1 MAKVLVNFQDE
12 FLQEI
17 DKIAEVEHRTRS
29 SLIRE
34 ALRRYLSQYSSQQQF
49 QKESETKALPV
60 VPSSNKTTYTIQ
72 RASWFLLAYRSNLKS
87 ILVKIKV
94 VKKY

>member
-17 DKIAEVEHRTRS
+17 DKIAEQEHRTRS

-34 ALRRYLSQYSSQQQF
+34 AVRRYLSQTNGSNGNSEHQQR
-49 QKESETKALPV
+49 E
-60 VPSSNKTTYTIQ
+60 
-72 RASWFLLAYRSNLKS
+72 RSNQTPA
-87 ILVKIKV
+87 LVTH
-94 VKKY
+94 

>member
-12 FLQEI
+12 FLDEI

-34 ALRRYLSQYSSQQQF
+34 ALRRYLSQNRTEPS
-49 QKESETKALPV
+49 QKEDEEKSLV
-60 VPSSNKTTYTIQ
+60 V
-72 RASWFLLAYRSNLKS
+72 
-87 ILVKIKV
+87 
-94 VKKY
+94 

>member
-1 MAKVLVNFQDE
+1 MAKVLVNFQDD

-34 ALRRYLSQYSSQQQF
+34 AIRRYLLQYKDELAR
-49 QKESETKALPV
+49 KEAASEPR
-60 VPSSNKTTYTIQ
+60 PFIQNKIVYPI
-72 RASWFLLAYRSNLKS
+72 S
-87 ILVKIKV
+87 KV
-94 VKKY
+94 S

>member
-17 DKIAEVEHRTRS
+17 DRIAEQEHRTRS

-34 ALRRYLSQYSSQQQF
+34 ALRRYLNQN
-49 QKESETKALPV
+49 KSEPTPGTTDSINALV
-60 VPSSNKTTYTIQ
+60 
-72 RASWFLLAYRSNLKS
+72 A
-87 ILVKIKV
+87 
-94 VKKY
+94 

>member
-17 DKIAEVEHRTRS
+17 DKIAELEHRTRS

-34 ALRRYLSQYSSQQQF
+34 ALRRYLSQYKNEMN
-49 QKESETKALPV
+49 QKENEEHSKSYIANKVVYPITKA
-60 VPSSNKTTYTIQ
+60 S
-72 RASWFLLAYRSNLKS
+72 
-87 ILVKIKV
+87 
-94 VKKY
+94 

>member
-17 DKIAEVEHRTRS
+17 DKIAEFEHRTRS

-34 ALRRYLSQYSSQQQF
+34 ALRRYLLQYKNESI
-49 QKESETKALPV
+49 QKETDNPPKPLVTNKVMYPV
-60 VPSSNKTTYTIQ
+60 S
-72 RASWFLLAYRSNLKS
+72 
-87 ILVKIKV
+87 KV
-94 VKKY
+94 S

>member
-1 MAKVLVNFQDE
+1 MAKVLVNFQDD

-34 ALRRYLSQYSSQQQF
+34 AIRRYLLQYKNELA
-49 QKESETKALPV
+49 QKEAASEPRPFIPNKMVYPV
-60 VPSSNKTTYTIQ
+60 S
-72 RASWFLLAYRSNLKS
+72 
-87 ILVKIKV
+87 KV
-94 VKKY
+94 S

>member
-12 FLQEI
+12 FLDEI

-34 ALRRYLSQYSSQQQF
+34 ALRRYLSQSKVELS
-49 QKESETKALPV
+49 QKEEEE
-60 VPSSNKTTYTIQ
+60 KT
-72 RASWFLLAYRSNLKS
+72 
-87 ILVKIKV
+87 LVSAGIS
-94 VKKY
+94 

>member
-12 FLQEI
+12 FLDEI

-34 ALRRYLSQYSSQQQF
+34 ALRRYLSQSKAELSQEEEKTLVSSGI
-49 QKESETKALPV
+49 S
-60 VPSSNKTTYTIQ
+60 
-72 RASWFLLAYRSNLKS
+72 
-87 ILVKIKV
+87 
-94 VKKY
+94 

>member
-34 ALRRYLSQYSSQQQF
+34 ALRRYLLQYKNEMTQ
-49 QKESETKALPV
+49 QKEIDNQSKPIVASKIIYPV
-60 VPSSNKTTYTIQ
+60 S
-72 RASWFLLAYRSNLKS
+72 
-87 ILVKIKV
+87 KV
-94 VKKY
+94 S

>member
-17 DKIAEVEHRTRS
+17 DKVAELEHRTRS

-34 ALRRYLSQYSSQQQF
+34 ALRRYLLQHNNQQS
-49 QKESETKALPV
+49 QKEADNKAV
-60 VPSSNKTTYTIQ
+60 TFVSNKMTYPAT
-72 RASWFLLAYRSNLKS
+72 
-87 ILVKIKV
+87 KV
-94 VKKY
+94 S

>member
-12 FLQEI
+12 FLDEI

-34 ALRRYLSQYSSQQQF
+34 ALRRYLSQNRTEST
-49 QKESETKALPV
+49 QKEDEEKSLV
-60 VPSSNKTTYTIQ
+60 V
-72 RASWFLLAYRSNLKS
+72 
-87 ILVKIKV
+87 
-94 VKKY
+94 

>member
-34 ALRRYLSQYSSQQQF
+34 ALRRYLSQYNNHQQSQT
-49 QKESETKALPV
+49 EIDMKALSIAS
-60 VPSSNKTTYTIQ
+60 SSNKTTYPAP
-72 RASWFLLAYRSNLKS
+72 RVS
-87 ILVKIKV
+87 
-94 VKKY
+94 